1 MNEKSKRGFASMDP
15 EKHRK
20 IASSGGKAV
29 SPEKRNFF
37 DPAKASAAGK
47 KSVQVRTANHW
58 ARVAQRM
65 EKANDPSA

>member
-29 SPEKRNFF
+29 APEKRNFF

-47 KSVQVRTANHW
+47 KGVQVRTANHW
-58 ARVAQRM
+58 ARVTERM

>member
-29 SPEKRNFF
+29 APEKRNFF
-37 DPAKASAAGK
+37 DLEKASAAGK
-47 KSVQVRTANHW
+47 KGVQVRTANHW

-65 EKANDPSA
+65 ETKND